1 MPTSYTD
8 QFFLM
13 DPANPPAGGTALNYV
28 NYTLVDQN
36 NDNDFDRFDNDSVNG
51 SDIQSSYP
59 GDTVTINV
67 AGVGNVTYTGITFY
81 LANGQRV
88 FTPTDGQALQNG
100 TFVSSTWV
108 NGQGPLLVSQ
118 LGPPCF
124 VAGTLIETDQG
135 LRPVEE
141 LAVGDLLV
149 TQDNGLQPLVWT
161 GHRAVVGQG
170 DFAPIRFAPGALGND
185 RALLVSPQHRVLIS
199 GWRAELF
206 FGEDEVFVAAKHLVN
221 GDTIHQMP
229 TRHVSYHHVMCE
241 KHEVIFAEGIATETF
256 FPGDVM
262 MDGDPELR
270 AEIIA
275 LFPEF
280 ATDTKRDLIETARC
294 VLRGREASVL
304 SAPLAA

>member
-36 NDNDFDRFDNDSVNG
+36 DDNDFDRFNNDSVNG
-51 SDIQSSYP
+51 SDISSSYP
-59 GDTVTINV
+59 GDTITINV
-67 AGVGNVTYTGITFY
+67 AGVGNVSYTGTTFY

-108 NGQGPLLVSQ
+108 SGQGPLLVSD

-135 LRPVEE
+135 LRAVED
-141 LAVGDLLV
+141 LAVGDLV
-149 TQDNGLQPLVWT
+149 MTQDSGLQPLVWT
-161 GHRAVVGQG
+161 GRRTVMGQG
-170 DFAPIRFAPGALGND
+170 DFAPIRFAPDALGND
-185 RALLVSPQHRVLIS
+185 RALLVSPQHRILIS

-206 FGEDEVFVAAKHLVN
+206 FGEDEVFVAAKHLAN

-229 TRHVSYHHVMCE
+229 MRDVSYHHFMCE
-241 KHEVIFAEGIATETF
+241 KHEVVFAEGIATETF

-262 MDGDPELR
+262 MDADPELR
-270 AEIIA
+270 AEISA

-280 ATDTKRDLIETARC
+280 ATATERGSIETARC

>member
-28 NYTLVDQN
+28 NLTLVDQN
-36 NDNDFDRFDNDSVNG
+36 DDNDFDRFDNDSVNG
-51 SDIQSSYP
+51 SDISSSYP

-67 AGVGNVTYTGITFY
+67 AGVGNVTYTGTTFY
-81 LANGQRV
+81 LANGQQV

-108 NGQGPLLVSQ
+108 NGQGPLLVSD

-135 LRPVEE
+135 LRRVED
-141 LAVGDLLV
+141 LGVGDLIM
-149 TQDNGLQPLVWT
+149 TQDSGLQPLVWT
-161 GHRAVVGQG
+161 GSRTVIGRG
-170 DFAPIRFAPGALGND
+170 DFTPIRFAPNALGND
-185 RALLVSPQHRVLIS
+185 RALLVSPQHRILIT

-206 FGEDEVFVAAKHLVN
+206 FGEGEVFVAAKHLVN
-221 GDTIHQMP
+221 GDTIHRLPM
-229 TRHVSYHHVMCE
+229 RDVSYHHIMCD
-241 KHEVIFAEGIATETF
+241 KHEVVFAEGIATETF

-270 AEIIA
+270 AEIAA

-280 ATDTKRDLIETARC
+280 AGDAPCHTIETARC

>member
-13 DPANPPAGGTALNYV
+13 DPANPPGFGTTLNFV
-28 NYTLVDQN
+28 TYTLIDQN
-36 NDNDFDRFDNDSVNG
+36 NDNDFDRFNNDSVNG

-59 GDTVTINV
+59 GDTLTINV
-67 AGVGNVTYTGITFY
+67 TGVGNVTYTGTTFY
-81 LANGQRV
+81 LANGQSV
-88 FTPTDGQALQNG
+88 FTPSDGQVLQNG

-108 NGQGPLLVSQ
+108 TSQGPLLVSA

-124 VAGTLIETDQG
+124 VAGTLIETDRG
-135 LRPVEE
+135 LRPVED
-141 LAVGDLLV
+141 LKVGDFV
-149 TQDNGLQPLVWT
+149 TTQDSGLQPLVWT
-161 GHRAVVGQG
+161 GQRTVLGQG

-229 TRHVSYHHVMCE
+229 GRDVSYHHVMCE